1 MVILDYPYVSDYLQ
15 KSLAEANIPVI
26 QTDSAR
32 KLGLSSDLNWI
43 SEEDAIK
50 AFKTDN
56 RIPLYTNS
64 ENAISWISKN
74 LAFTDLPDKI
84 NIFKDKVRFRKLISH
99 LYPDYYFKEVLLA
112 DFDKLNKED
121 LPYPLILKPAVGFFS
136 LGVYKLNSHDDW
148 QKVQSQINNE
158 ITKASQLYP
167 DDVFNS
173 SRFILEEC
181 IPGREFA
188 IDTYFNEKGETVIM
202 NISEH
207 YFGSSE
213 DLGDRLYQSRPELF
227 DELYSPFLSKLQT
240 IGDLAQLKNFPVHV
254 EVRLR
259 PDGAIIPI
267 EVNPMR
273 FGGWCT
279 TADLAGLSYDI
290 NPIEM
295 FLNQEKPDWDQI
307 LSSRKGKAYNLV
319 LLDNITGIPGD
330 KIQGFDYDKLSSRF
344 RNVMDI
350 RKIDYTKFPVFG
362 FLLVQTDLDEEPILA
377 ELLKS
382 DLREYLV

>member
-1 MVILDYPYVSDYLQ
+1 MLILDYPYVSHYLQ
-15 KSLAEANIPVI
+15 KSIAEANILVI
-26 QTDSAR
+26 QTDAVQ
-32 KLGLSSDLNWI
+32 KLCPGIDFNWI
-43 SEEDAIK
+43 SEENAIK
-50 AFKTDN
+50 AFKN
-56 RIPLYTNS
+56 NVGAPLYTNS
-64 ENAISWISKN
+64 ENAISWINKN

-84 NIFKDKVRFRKLISH
+84 NILKDKVRFRKLISR
-99 LYPDYYFKEVLLA
+99 LYPDYYFKELL
-112 DFDKLNKED
+112 LED
-121 LPYPLILKPAVGFFS
+121 IDRLPKKGLPYPLILKPAVGFFS
-136 LGVYKLNSHDDW
+136 LGVYKLNSQDDW
-148 QKVQSQINNE
+148 QKVQSQINDE
-158 ITKASQLYP
+158 ITKASRAYP

-188 IDTYFNEKGETVIM
+188 IDTYFNEQGQAVIM

-227 DELYSPFLSKLQT
+227 EELYSPFLSILQA
-240 IGDLAQLKNFPVHV
+240 IGDLALLKNFPVHV
-254 EVRLR
+254 EVRQR
-259 PDGAIIPI
+259 SDGTIIPI

-273 FGGWCT
+273 YGGWCT

-290 NPIEM
+290 NPIQM

-319 LLDNITGIPGD
+319 LLDNITGIPGTE
-330 KIQGFDYDKLSSRF
+330 IQGFDYDKLSSRF
-344 RNVMDI
+344 RNVLDI
-350 RKIDYTKFPVFG
+350 RKIDYTKFPIFG
-362 FLLVQTDLDEEPILA
+362 FLLVQTELDEEPILS

-382 DLREYLV
+382 DLKEYLL

>member
-32 KLGLSSDLNWI
+32 KLGLDSDLNWI

-99 LYPDYYFKEVLLA
+99 LYPDHYFKEVLLA
-112 DFDKLNKED
+112 DIDKLNKEG

-136 LGVYKLNSHDDW
+136 LGVYKLNNRDDW
-148 QKVQSQINNE
+148 QTVQSQINDE
-158 ITKASQLYP
+158 ITKASQIYP

-188 IDTYFNEKGETVIM
+188 IDTYFNEKGQAVIM

-254 EVRLR
+254 EVRQR
-259 PDGAIIPI
+259 PDGQIIPI

-279 TADLAGLSYDI
+279 TADLAGLSYGI

-295 FLNQEKPDWDQI
+295 FLNQEKPDWDKI

-330 KIQGFDYDKLSSRF
+330 EIQGFDYDKLSSRF
-344 RNVMDI
+344 RDVMDI
-350 RKIDYTKFPVFG
+350 REIDYTKFPVFG
-362 FLLVQTDLDEEPILA
+362 FLLVQTDLDEEPVLA
-377 ELLKS
+377 ELLQS
-382 DLREYLV
+382 DLREYLM